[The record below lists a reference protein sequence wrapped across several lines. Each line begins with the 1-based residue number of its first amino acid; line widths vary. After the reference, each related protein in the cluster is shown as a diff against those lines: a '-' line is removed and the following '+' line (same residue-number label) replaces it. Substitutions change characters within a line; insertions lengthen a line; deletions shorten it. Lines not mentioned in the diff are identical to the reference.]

1 METIL
6 DKIIA
11 KKIAVVEELRNQKD
25 VLQNSPVISKKSF
38 VERLA
43 KADQLA
49 VIAEFK
55 RASPSKGDINIGV
68 DPKEQGLNYA
78 QYGADAMSVLT
89 DGPFFKGSYEDLERV
104 SSAIPIPVLCKD
116 FIIDEIQIDFAKA
129 KGASLVLLIAAALD
143 DTKLNRLYEYA
154 IENGLEV
161 LMEVHNEEELERAL
175 QTDCLLIGVNNRDLK
190 TFDVSLEVTERLA
203 PIIKEAGRYLVSES
217 GIATQEDIDRVV
229 AAGANAIL
237 VGETFMK
244 ASNLQETLTS
254 MKVKIQG
261 K

>member
-11 KKIAVVEELRNQKD
+11 KKLAVVEELKQQKA
-25 VLQNSPVISKKSF
+25 VIQKNPTMARKSF
-38 VERLA
+38 MERLA
-43 KADQLA
+43 NTDQLA
-49 VIAEFK
+49 IIAEFK

-68 DPKEQGLNYA
+68 DPKEQGLKYA
-78 QYGADAMSVLT
+78 QYGADCMSVLT

-104 SSAIPIPVLCKD
+104 SSAVPIPVLCKD

-143 DTKLNRLYEYA
+143 DEKLNRLSKYA
-154 IENGLEV
+154 VASGLEV

-175 QTDCLLIGVNNRDLK
+175 QTDCQLIGVNNRDLK
-190 TFDVSLEVTERLA
+190 TFHVSLEVTERLA
-203 PIIKEAGRYLVSES
+203 PTIKESGRYLVSES
-217 GIATQEDIDRVV
+217 GIASQEDINRVV

-244 ASNLQETLTS
+244 AANLKETLAS
-254 MKVKIQG
+254 MKVQI
-261 K
+261 